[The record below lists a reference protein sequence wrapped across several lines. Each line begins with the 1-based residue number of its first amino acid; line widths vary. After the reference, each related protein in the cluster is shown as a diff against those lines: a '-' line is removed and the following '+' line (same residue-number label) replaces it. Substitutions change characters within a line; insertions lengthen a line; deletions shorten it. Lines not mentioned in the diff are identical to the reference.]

1 MGSLPLFFFKL
12 VLLLLLEKE
21 HLPISIK
28 RFETFLRVAIGF
40 NIKLLFLRQ
49 NKKSYKARSSC
60 FTVSI
65 DGTFAERVKILW
77 FYYFTITF
85 CQAITNIYSL
95 IFRKEMKL

>member
-1 MGSLPLFFFKL
+1 MGSLPLFLKL

-49 NKKSYKARSSC
+49 NKNHIRPEAHVLLYPLMAPLQN
-60 FTVSI
+60 
-65 DGTFAERVKILW
+65 G
-77 FYYFTITF
+77 
-85 CQAITNIYSL
+85 
-95 IFRKEMKL
+95 